1 MFEQTFKALDNI
13 MFQQPGCNS
22 ELDYAEQSSWML
34 FLKYLDDLETERT
47 LEAQMTGGVFKPL
60 FDEQYRWSVWA
71 TPQDFPSPTMGG
83 FEPDNHFDFQL
94 LKPMSI
100 FGTKVLIFGAQTY
113 DIFMIFTV
121 FFQSKGA

>member
-1 MFEQTFKALDNI
+1 MFEQTFKALDDI

-71 TPQDFPSPTMGG
+71 TPQDFPSPTEGG
-83 FEPDNHFDFQL
+83 FEQDNHFDFQL

-100 FGTKVLIFGAQTY
+100 FGIQVLIFEAQTC
-113 DIFMIFTV
+113 DISMI
-121 FFQSKGA
+121 SIIIL